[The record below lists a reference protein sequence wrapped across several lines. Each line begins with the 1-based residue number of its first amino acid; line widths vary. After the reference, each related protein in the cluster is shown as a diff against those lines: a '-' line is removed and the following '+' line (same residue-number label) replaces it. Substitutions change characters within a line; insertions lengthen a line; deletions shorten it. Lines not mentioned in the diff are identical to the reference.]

1 MNNYV
6 IIGTGD
12 TSPNI
17 IEDSLGDVL
26 MPRHFHV
33 SLNQTEHEGV
43 CRVYDFLID
52 KEEKYTGYSNG
63 EAPKLLA
70 NKAENVVTSQD
81 VTIDLVDVARKL
93 KATVLY
99 LWDDKNPN
107 AEREVTAMID
117 QGLTVLDLTEGLAPF
132 RLIDDTV
139 PVPAEDVLP
148 PLSAKDYEKMPR
160 TTLDQQAKAQGLTPS
175 NFSTKEKLIEALL
188 GEPVESIEYVE
199 PVYAQD
205 GATVVI
211 VFQDQTTC
219 VTRMSNQ
226 DAINLAN
233 KIDPL
238 TKYGNK

>member
-52 KEEKYTGYSNG
+52 KEEKYTGYSNAK
-63 EAPKLLA
+63 APKLLA
-70 NKAENVVTSQD
+70 SKAENVVTSQD

-188 GEPVESIEYVE
+188 GEPTT
-199 PVYAQD
+199 PVSAD

-219 VTRMSNQ
+219 VARMSNQ